1 MASTAR
7 SDLILP
13 DILAEEITKGL
24 AGMNLLSGTGV
35 VTMNPGLQAGPEDVG
50 NTVTVP
56 YWDTI
61 GEAEEVAENGALTP
75 VKMTQSSEQ
84 ATVVRFGKAVS
95 IGGLAKRAKS
105 TGGDPYAIARDMVI
119 AMIQRKVDALAI
131 DRMVSRVVSSSMV
144 YDGSAATISTTAI
157 VETYKLFADQLML
170 NGGPVLWGMNSK
182 VYWDAAS
189 LADSTGRAL
198 YVPAQ
203 GDRLAALNGVPA
215 MMSDKSNLLL
225 AGTSPQQYYSLLCK
239 RGAVACWMNENVSVE
254 IERDALAD
262 TDILIVN
269 AYAAV
274 HAYSNMAG
282 GTKPGVAALKSR

>member
-1 MASTAR
+1 MPTTAR

-13 DILAEEITKGL
+13 DILAEEVSKGL
-24 AGMNLLSGTGV
+24 AGMNLLGGTGV
-35 VTMNPGLQAGPEDVG
+35 ITMNPGLQAGPDEVN

-75 VKMTQSSEQ
+75 VKMTQSSET

-105 TGGDPYAIARDMVI
+105 TGADPYAIARQMVI
-119 AMIQRKVDALAI
+119 DMIQRKIDALAI
-131 DRMVSRVVSSSMV
+131 DRIVTRVVAGSMV
-144 YDGSAATISTTAI
+144 YDGSAATVSTTAI

-182 VYWDAAS
+182 VYWDAAQ
-189 LADSTGRAL
+189 LADSTGRTL
-198 YVPAQ
+198 YTPAQ
-203 GDRLAALNGVPA
+203 GDRLASLNGVSA
-215 MMSDKSNLLL
+215 MMSDKSNLLV
-225 AGTSPQQYYSLLCK
+225 ASTSPQQYYSLLCK
-239 RGAVACWMNENVSVE
+239 RGAVAVWMNENVSIE

-262 TDILIVN
+262 AEIIIVN
-269 AYAAV
+269 AYAVV
-274 HAYSNMAG
+274 HAYSCMAG